1 MAKQEKTYPAGVAT
15 SGRKFTG
22 LNATS
27 QNDVGGASNTRIY
40 SIEIDAT
47 ANTGE
52 DVSFKLWD
60 NAAPTVG
67 TTAPNMTMRCPKGT
81 KKTWLCKRGQ
91 LFTDVSIACTKE
103 KGQAG
108 TTSPSGTVDV
118 DIAWTT
124 T

>member
-1 MAKQEKTYPAGVAT
+1 MAIKEKTHPAGVAT
-15 SGRKFTG
+15 SGRKFTT

-27 QNDVGGASNTRIY
+27 VDDAGGATNTTIF

-52 DVSFKLWD
+52 DVYFKLYD

-67 TTAPNMTMRCPKGT
+67 TTAPNMVLKQLAGT
-81 KKTWLCKRGQ
+81 KKTWVCKRGQ
-91 LFTDVSIACTKE
+91 VFTDVSVACVQE
-103 KGQAG
+103 PGQGG
-108 TTSPSGTVDV
+108 TTSPSGVVDV
-118 DIAWTT
+118 DIDWTT